1 MCLIGNTEFLCKQCR
16 GIPPNLKARGKFYGF
31 SRVAAGIWGIFS
43 CYGGDDPSKLMFVQR
58 SQDSC
63 LVRRDTSGI
72 STRPGRPIWML
83 LEVRGETK
91 VPSLV
96 ATVILRFISIFRKS
110 QPLSSFETL
119 NSTCLS
125 RCQRDVRPPVQMR
138 RGSSVSLGS
147 PQEYQTSLHLV

>member
-1 MCLIGNTEFLCKQCR
+1 MQCSGIGPHLMASWKSHDFFSSCAR
-16 GIPPNLKARGKFYGF
+16 NLGYILELPR
-31 SRVAAGIWGIFS
+31 
-43 CYGGDDPSKLMFVQR
+43 DDPSKPLFVQR
-58 SQDSC
+58 RQDSC

-138 RGSSVSLGS
+138 RGSRVSLGS